1 MQWYNEPAAWHDADG
16 QIRVSVGGQTDYWRV
31 TRHDFI
37 KDDAPFYYREV
48 SGDFTATVKI
58 TGDYAALYDQAGLMV
73 RANASVWLKCGIEFL
88 DGVQQASAVV
98 TRDFSDWSVVA
109 LPDNPRSIW
118 FRVQRIGTA
127 LEVYYSRDG
136 AAYTLIRQAYFSD
149 AAALQ
154 VGVMGAAP
162 VGDGFDVVFEHLTI
176 A

>member
-1 MQWYNEPAAWHDADG
+1 
-16 QIRVSVGGQTDYWRV
+16 
-31 TRHDFI
+31 
-37 KDDAPFYYREV
+37 
-48 SGDFTATVKI
+48 
-58 TGDYAALYDQAGLMV
+58 
-73 RANASVWLKCGIEFL
+73 
-88 DGVQQASAVV
+88 VQQASAVV

-136 AAYTLIRQAYFSD
+136 AAYTLIRQAYLSD
-149 AAALQ
+149 AATLQ

-162 VGDGFDVVFEHLTI
+162 VGEGFDVVFEHLTI